1 MVRGAEAMERSSV
14 TGVMRTPW
22 AVMAARPVASVGVG
36 CWLVRA
42 ERSPARMERARSRR
56 VVRKEF
62 EKPRTPVR
70 AATPMATERMTKK
83 NLPREERISRAAMR
97 EAVE

>member
-1 MVRGAEAMERSSV
+1 M
-14 TGVMRTPW
+14 
-22 AVMAARPVASVGVG
+22 G
-36 CWLVRA
+36 CEVVRA
-42 ERSPARMERARSRR
+42 ERSAAMMERAWVRS
-56 VVRKEF
+56 VERKED

-97 EAVE
+97 AAVV